1 MIKSKEFVKTLRKND
16 ILFASG
22 IPDSMTKDLCFE
34 IEKQYNNNHVR
45 CANEGSAIAEAIG
58 FYLKKKKLPLV
69 YMQNSGLGN
78 AINPI
83 ISLAHKK
90 IFNIPLFLI
99 IGWRGELG
107 KDIKDEPQHIKQG
120 EVTKNFLNN
129 LDIIYEIIDAK
140 SDFKKKI
147 FKLKKISLKK
157 KRIVALLIRKN
168 SFENKKNHI
177 TLKENLPTREQVL
190 KCLVYEIP
198 KNSVVVSTTGILSR
212 ELNEINDN
220 LKKINN
226 FMCVGGMGHASSIAS
241 GIAKNT
247 KKKVF
252 CFDGDGAFTMH
263 LGSLTTTSKNKNLIH
278 IVFNNG
284 SHESVGGQK
293 TSSNG
298 LKLFKIAYT
307 LGYDYHYRCKKI
319 SDIKKY
325 IKLALKK
332 NKSFF
337 LEILI
342 QNGHRKNISRP
353 NKNMKL
359 LVNKFMS
366 KI

>member
-1 MIKSKEFVKTLRKND
+1 MIEPKKFVKTLKKND

-34 IEKQYNNNHVR
+34 IEKQYLNNHVR

-58 FYLKKKKLPLV
+58 YYLKKKKLPLV

-90 IFNIPLFLI
+90 VFNIPLFLI
-99 IGWRGELG
+99 VGWRGELG
-107 KDIKDEPQHIKQG
+107 NDVKDEPQHIKQG
-120 EVTKNFLNN
+120 EVTKNFLDN
-129 LDIIYEIIDAK
+129 LDIVYEIIDEN
-140 SDFKKKI
+140 SNFDEKI
-147 FKLKKISLKK
+147 LKLKKISLKTK
-157 KRIVALLIRKN
+157 KIVALLIRKN
-168 SFENKKNHI
+168 SFKNKKENNAQ
-177 TLKENLPTREQVL
+177 KEKLLTRELAL
-190 KCLVYEIP
+190 KCLVNEIP
-198 KNSVVVSTTGILSR
+198 KNSNVVSTTGILSR
-212 ELNEINDN
+212 ELNEINN
-220 LKKINN
+220 HMKKINN

-247 KKKVF
+247 KKKVY
-252 CFDGDGAFTMH
+252 CFDGDGALTMH
-263 LGSLTTTSKNKNLIH
+263 LGSLATTSRNKNLVH

-293 TSSNG
+293 TSSSG
-298 LKLFKIAYT
+298 LKLFKIAST
-307 LGYDYHYRCKKI
+307 LGYSYSFRCIKI
-319 SDIKKY
+319 SDIKKK
-325 IKLALKK
+325 IKFALNE

-353 NKNMKL
+353 SKNMKL
-359 LVNKFMS
+359 LANKFMS